1 MNMRNWLSVISVVV
15 ALCLLFPGITKP
27 VLTIEGNI
35 DKSKLAQAGIE
46 MLAEEGDGRTRSM
59 LMMFSNML
67 GLDKLEGEISAYNK
81 TQSILGTVKELA
93 NNNNLLVAAL
103 VGLFSIVIPSLKLL
117 LQLLYCCLPLN
128 GFKQKLGLVIC
139 ALSKWSMVDV
149 FVIALIVTYLAGNAH
164 GKSGELLVMNAQF
177 GEGFWYFSA
186 YCIFAI
192 IASNLIKTPDKP
204 QST

>member
-1 MNMRNWLSVISVVV
+1 MRNWLSVISVVV

-93 NNNNLLVAAL
+93 SNNNLFVAAL

-192 IASNLIKTPDKP
+192 IASNLIKTPSKV
-204 QST
+204 SK

>member
-1 MNMRNWLSVISVVV
+1 MRNWLSVISVVV

-93 NNNNLLVAAL
+93 SNNNLFVAAL

-128 GFKQKLGLVIC
+128 GLKQKLGLVIC

-149 FVIALIVTYLAGNAH
+149 FVIALIVTYLAGSAH

-192 IASNLIKTPDKP
+192 IASNLIKTPEKP

>member
-1 MNMRNWLSVISVVV
+1 MRNFLSVVSVVI

-46 MLAEEGDGRTRSM
+46 MLAEEGDSRTRSM
-59 LMMFSNML
+59 LLMFSNML
-67 GLDKLEGEISAYNK
+67 GLDKLEGEISAYSK
-81 TQSILGTVKELA
+81 TQSIYGTITDLA

-103 VGLFSIVIPSLKLL
+103 VGLFSVVVPSLKLL
-117 LQLLYCCLPLN
+117 LQLLYCCLPVNRL
-128 GFKQKLGLVIC
+128 KQVCGSIVC

-164 GKSGELLVMNAQF
+164 AKSGELLVMNAQF

-186 YCIFAI
+186 YCIFTV
-192 IASNLIKTPDKP
+192 IASYLIKTQTKLQNTP
-204 QST
+204 

>member
-1 MNMRNWLSVISVVV
+1 MRNWLSVLSIIV
-15 ALCLLFPGITKP
+15 ALGLLFPGITKP

-46 MLAEEGDGRTRSM
+46 MLAEEGDGRTRNM

-93 NNNNLLVAAL
+93 GNNNLFVAAL

-117 LQLLYCCLPLN
+117 LQLLYCCLPLS

-204 QST
+204 HST

>member
-1 MNMRNWLSVISVVV
+1 MRNWLSVISVVV

-81 TQSILGTVKELA
+81 TNCETNDI
-93 NNNNLLVAAL
+93 
-103 VGLFSIVIPSLKLL
+103 
-117 LQLLYCCLPLN
+117 
-128 GFKQKLGLVIC
+128 
-139 ALSKWSMVDV
+139 
-149 FVIALIVTYLAGNAH
+149 
-164 GKSGELLVMNAQF
+164 KS
-177 GEGFWYFSA
+177 S
-186 YCIFAI
+186 
-192 IASNLIKTPDKP
+192 
-204 QST
+204 

>member
-1 MNMRNWLSVISVVV
+1 MRNWLSVISVVV

-81 TQSILGTVKELA
+81 TQSILGTVQELSS
-93 NNNNLLVAAL
+93 NNNLFVAAL

-128 GFKQKLGLVIC
+128 GLKQKLGLVIC

>member
-1 MNMRNWLSVISVVV
+1 MRNWLSVISVVV

-67 GLDKLEGEISAYNK
+67 GLDKVEGEISAYNK

-93 NNNNLLVAAL
+93 SNNNLFVAAL

-192 IASNLIKTPDKP
+192 IASNLIKTPAKP

>member
-1 MNMRNWLSVISVVV
+1 MRNWLSVISVVV

-46 MLAEEGDGRTRSM
+46 MQAEEGDGRTRSM

-93 NNNNLLVAAL
+93 SNNNLFVAAL

>member
-1 MNMRNWLSVISVVV
+1 MRNFLSVVSVVI

-67 GLDKLEGEISAYNK
+67 GLDKLEGEISAYSK
-81 TQSILGTVKELA
+81 TQSIYGTIKDLA
-93 NNNNLLVAAL
+93 NNNNLLVAIL
-103 VGLFSIVIPSLKLL
+103 VGLFSVVVPSLKLL
-117 LQLLYCCLPLN
+117 LQLLYCCLPVN
-128 GFKQKLGLVIC
+128 GLKQVCGNIVC

-164 GKSGELLVMNAQF
+164 AKSGELLVMNAQF
-177 GEGFWYFSA
+177 GEGFWYFGA
-186 YCIFAI
+186 YCLFAVT
-192 IASNLIKTPDKP
+192 ASYLIKTQTKLHNTP
-204 QST
+204 

>member
-1 MNMRNWLSVISVVV
+1 MRNWLSVISVVV

-59 LMMFSNML
+59 LIMFSNML

-93 NNNNLLVAAL
+93 SNNNLFVAAL

-117 LQLLYCCLPLN
+117 LQLLYCSLPLN

-192 IASNLIKTPDKP
+192 IASNLIKTPAKP

>member
-1 MNMRNWLSVISVVV
+1 MRNWLSVISVVV

-93 NNNNLLVAAL
+93 SNNNLFVAAL

-128 GFKQKLGLVIC
+128 GLKQKLGLVIC

-192 IASNLIKTPDKP
+192 IASNLIKTPEKP

>member
-1 MNMRNWLSVISVVV
+1 MRNWLSVISVVI

-93 NNNNLLVAAL
+93 SNNNLFVAAL

>member
-1 MNMRNWLSVISVVV
+1 MRNWLSVISVVI

-93 NNNNLLVAAL
+93 SNNNLFVAAL

-164 GKSGELLVMNAQF
+164 GKSGELLVMNTQF

>member
-1 MNMRNWLSVISVVV
+1 MRNWLSVLSIII
-15 ALCLLFPGITKP
+15 ALGLLFPGITKP

-93 NNNNLLVAAL
+93 SNNNLFVAAL

-128 GFKQKLGLVIC
+128 RFKQKLGLVIC

-192 IASNLIKTPDKP
+192 IASNLIKTPAKP
-204 QST
+204 QSI

>member
-1 MNMRNWLSVISVVV
+1 MRNWLSVLSIII
-15 ALCLLFPGITKP
+15 AIGLLLPGITKP
-27 VLTIEGNI
+27 VLTIEGSI

-93 NNNNLLVAAL
+93 NNNNLFVAAL

-117 LQLLYCCLPLN
+117 LQLLYCCLTLN

>member
-1 MNMRNWLSVISVVV
+1 MRNWLSVISVVV

-93 NNNNLLVAAL
+93 SNNNLFVAAL

-128 GFKQKLGLVIC
+128 GSKQKLGLVIC

>member
-1 MNMRNWLSVISVVV
+1 MRNWLSVISVVV

-81 TQSILGTVKELA
+81 TQSILGTVQELA
-93 NNNNLLVAAL
+93 SNNNLFVAAL

-128 GFKQKLGLVIC
+128 GLKQKLGLVIC

-164 GKSGELLVMNAQF
+164 GKSGELLVMNTQF

>member
-1 MNMRNWLSVISVVV
+1 MRNWLSVISVVV

-81 TQSILGTVKELA
+81 TQSILGTVQELSS
-93 NNNNLLVAAL
+93 NNNLFVAAL

-128 GFKQKLGLVIC
+128 GLKQKLGLVIC

-164 GKSGELLVMNAQF
+164 GKSGELLVMNSQF

>member
-1 MNMRNWLSVISVVV
+1 MRNWLSVISVVI

-93 NNNNLLVAAL
+93 SNNNLFVAAL

-164 GKSGELLVMNAQF
+164 GKSGELLVMNTQF

-192 IASNLIKTPDKP
+192 IASNLIKTPEKP

>member
-1 MNMRNWLSVISVVV
+1 MRNWLSVISVVV

-27 VLTIEGNI
+27 VLTIEGSI

-81 TQSILGTVKELA
+81 TQSILGTVQDLA
-93 NNNNLLVAAL
+93 SNNNLFVAAL

-192 IASNLIKTPDKP
+192 IASNLIKTPAKP

>member
-1 MNMRNWLSVISVVV
+1 MRNWLSVISVVV

-93 NNNNLLVAAL
+93 SNNNLFVAAL

-128 GFKQKLGLVIC
+128 GLKQKLGLVIC

-177 GEGFWYFSA
+177 GEDFWYFSA

-192 IASNLIKTPDKP
+192 IASNLIKTPEKP

>member
-1 MNMRNWLSVISVVV
+1 MRNFLSVVSVVI

-67 GLDKLEGEISAYNK
+67 GLDKLDGEISAYSK
-81 TQSILGTVKELA
+81 TQSIYGTITDLA

-103 VGLFSIVIPSLKLL
+103 VGLFSVVVPSLKLL
-117 LQLLYCCLPLN
+117 LQLLYCCLPVNRL
-128 GFKQKLGLVIC
+128 KQVCGSIVC

-164 GKSGELLVMNAQF
+164 AKSGELLVMNAQF

-186 YCIFAI
+186 YCIFTV
-192 IASNLIKTPDKP
+192 IASYLIKTQTKLQNTP
-204 QST
+204 

>member
-1 MNMRNWLSVISVVV
+1 MRNWLSVISVVV

-67 GLDKLEGEISAYNK
+67 GLDKLEGEIGAYNK

-93 NNNNLLVAAL
+93 SNNNLFVAAL

-128 GFKQKLGLVIC
+128 GLKQKLGLVIC

-192 IASNLIKTPDKP
+192 IASNLIKTPEKP

>member
-1 MNMRNWLSVISVVV
+1 MRNWLSVISVVV

-27 VLTIEGNI
+27 VLTIQGNI

-93 NNNNLLVAAL
+93 SNNNLFVAAL

-128 GFKQKLGLVIC
+128 GVKQKLGLVIC

-192 IASNLIKTPDKP
+192 IASNLIKTPAKP

>member
-1 MNMRNWLSVISVVV
+1 MRNWLSVISVVV
-15 ALCLLFPGITKP
+15 ALFLLFPGITKP

-93 NNNNLLVAAL
+93 RNNNLFVAAL

-192 IASNLIKTPDKP
+192 IASNLIKTPAKP

>member
-1 MNMRNWLSVISVVV
+1 MRNWLSVISVVV

-81 TQSILGTVKELA
+81 TQSILGTVQELA
-93 NNNNLLVAAL
+93 SNNNLFVAAL

-164 GKSGELLVMNAQF
+164 GKSGELLVINAQF

>member
-1 MNMRNWLSVISVVV
+1 MRNWLSVLSIII
-15 ALCLLFPGITKP
+15 ALGLLFPGITKP

-93 NNNNLLVAAL
+93 RNNNLFVAAL

-192 IASNLIKTPDKP
+192 IASNLIKTPAKP

>member
-1 MNMRNWLSVISVVV
+1 MRNWLSVISVVV

-81 TQSILGTVKELA
+81 TQSILGTVQELSS
-93 NNNNLLVAAL
+93 NNNLFVAAL
-103 VGLFSIVIPSLKLL
+103 VGLFSIVIPSLKLV

-128 GFKQKLGLVIC
+128 GLKQKLGLVIC

>member
-1 MNMRNWLSVISVVV
+1 MRNWLSVISVVV

-81 TQSILGTVKELA
+81 TQSILGTVQELA
-93 NNNNLLVAAL
+93 SNNNLFVAAL

>member
-1 MNMRNWLSVISVVV
+1 MRNWLSVLSIIIAIS
-15 ALCLLFPGITKP
+15 LLLPGITKP

>member
-1 MNMRNWLSVISVVV
+1 MRNWLSILSIVI
-15 ALCLLFPGITKP
+15 ALGLLFPGITKP
-27 VLTIEGNI
+27 VLSIEGNI
-35 DKSKLAQAGIE
+35 DKSQLAKAGIE

-67 GLDKLEGEISAYNK
+67 GLDKLEGEISAYSK
-81 TQSILGTVKELA
+81 TQSIWGTVNELTS
-93 NNNNLLVAAL
+93 NNNLFVAAL

-117 LQLLYCCLPLN
+117 MQLLYCCLPLSA
-128 GFKQKLGLVIC
+128 FKNKLGVVIC

-164 GKSGELLVMNAQF
+164 GQSNDLLIMHSRF

-192 IASNLIKTPDKP
+192 LASSLIKTPSKEN
-204 QST
+204 

>member
-1 MNMRNWLSVISVVV
+1 MRNWLSVISVVV

-81 TQSILGTVKELA
+81 TQSILGTV
-93 NNNNLLVAAL
+93 
-103 VGLFSIVIPSLKLL
+103 LK
-117 LQLLYCCLPLN
+117 
-128 GFKQKLGLVIC
+128 
-139 ALSKWSMVDV
+139 
-149 FVIALIVTYLAGNAH
+149 
-164 GKSGELLVMNAQF
+164 
-177 GEGFWYFSA
+177 FW
-186 YCIFAI
+186 CHQMMD
-192 IASNLIKTPDKP
+192 L
-204 QST
+204 

>member
-1 MNMRNWLSVISVVV
+1 MRNWLSVISVVV

-93 NNNNLLVAAL
+93 SNNNLFVAAL

-128 GFKQKLGLVIC
+128 GLKQKFGLVIC

-192 IASNLIKTPDKP
+192 IASNLIKTPEKP

>member
-1 MNMRNWLSVISVVV
+1 MRNWLSVISVVV

-81 TQSILGTVKELA
+81 TQSILGTVQELA
-93 NNNNLLVAAL
+93 SNNNLFVAAL

-128 GFKQKLGLVIC
+128 GLKQKLGLVIC

-204 QST
+204 QFT

>member
-1 MNMRNWLSVISVVV
+1 MRNWLSVISVVV

-93 NNNNLLVAAL
+93 SNNNLFVAAL

-192 IASNLIKTPDKP
+192 IASNLIKTSAKP

>member
-1 MNMRNWLSVISVVV
+1 MRNFLSVVSVVI

-46 MLAEEGDGRTRSM
+46 MLAEEGDSRTRSM

-67 GLDKLEGEISAYNK
+67 GLDKLEGEISAYSK
-81 TQSILGTVKELA
+81 TQSIYGTITDLA

-103 VGLFSIVIPSLKLL
+103 VGLFSVVVPSLKLL
-117 LQLLYCCLPLN
+117 LQLLYCCLPVNRL
-128 GFKQKLGLVIC
+128 KQVCGSIVC

-164 GKSGELLVMNAQF
+164 AKSGELLVMNAQF

-186 YCIFAI
+186 YCIFTV
-192 IASNLIKTPDKP
+192 IASYLIKTQTKLQNTP
-204 QST
+204 

>member
-1 MNMRNWLSVISVVV
+1 MRNWLSVISVVI

-93 NNNNLLVAAL
+93 SNNNLFVAAL

-164 GKSGELLVMNAQF
+164 GKSGELLVINAQF

>member
-1 MNMRNWLSVISVVV
+1 MRNWLSVISVVV

-93 NNNNLLVAAL
+93 SNNNLFVAAL

-164 GKSGELLVMNAQF
+164 GKSGELLVMNTQF

>member
-1 MNMRNWLSVISVVV
+1 MRNWLSVLSIIIAIS
-15 ALCLLFPGITKP
+15 LLLPGITKP

-46 MLAEEGDGRTRSM
+46 MLAEEGDSRTRSM

-93 NNNNLLVAAL
+93 SNNNLFVAAL